1 MEKFKKIIR
10 KRLRFNIGVIGV
22 FTILFATKILHWF
35 TPMVQNQHYTDFF
48 SGVQFGL
55 LFGIELYLVYRI
67 AYYQG
72 VLKNDKKLR
81 SLYIKENDERTIEI
95 AKRSGIESYKIT
107 IIILLGSA
115 IVVGYFSMSGFI
127 ALLGATMV
135 EILVRAC
142 LLFYYSRTI

>member
-1 MEKFKKIIR
+1 MENFKKTIE
-10 KRLRFNIGVIGV
+10 KRMKFYIGVIGV
-22 FTILFATKILHWF
+22 FTILFAAKVLHWF
-35 TPMVQNQHYTDFF
+35 TPVVQNQHYTDFF

-81 SLYIKENDERTIEI
+81 ILYIKENDERTIEI

-107 IIILLGSA
+107 IIILLGGA
-115 IVVGYFSMSGFI
+115 IVVGYFSIGGFI
-127 ALLGATMV
+127 ALLGAAIV
-135 EILVRAC
+135 EILVRMG
-142 LLFYYSRTI
+142 LFIYYSKTI